1 MTTLLTSLSIELLAR
16 AFSKMLLHSL
26 WQGLLLCIATSLV
39 ILFTRK
45 KQPAVRYNIVSF
57 LFFIFL
63 ITCFYTFFQSLA
75 YERYL
80 VSHTESDPFT
90 NNAASIFNQLG
101 VTHLMDKLLFFCT
114 VNANTIVL
122 AWFIVFLL
130 KCIQISIGFTF
141 IHRVQKHHLSTP
153 EPKWQATL
161 TSLSKKIHLQ
171 RTVVLMESAITKV
184 PVVIGHL
191 KPVIYMPIGLLN
203 HLPQDQVEAVLLH
216 ELAHIRR
223 NDYLVNIFQQLMQT
237 IFFFN
242 PGFLWV
248 SSVLKREREHCCDD
262 IALAQTNS
270 RKQFVEALVN
280 FTKHSLYGSSYTTAF
295 PGTKKQLVQRVMRI
309 TYNRNNSLS
318 LHEKIFFAI
327 SICACFVLAGI
338 AGKSKTDAPQNIK
351 GFISPVVATATP
363 IEKTKNIIVSD
374 AEILKQH
381 PGEKEK
387 RSEAAEYLQ
396 KNKTKNLGD
405 DSKTEE
411 PNEPD
416 DPQIYEYEKQLVLTQ
431 NGHTLILSD
440 AAQAD
445 KDRVQ
450 AEKDRQQA
458 EVDRAMADVDRQKAA
473 RDLEQSIKDR
483 EKAEKDRQQAD
494 LDRARADEDRAKA
507 DLDRR
512 QAFEASQNNNKNK
525 TLPRQHKTPATS
537 VEL

>member
-1 MTTLLTSLSIELLAR
+1 MTTLLTSLSIEVVVR

-26 WQGLLLCIATSLV
+26 WQGLLLCIATSFV

-45 KQPAVRYNIVSF
+45 KQSAVRYNVISF

-63 ITCFYTFFQSLA
+63 ITCLYTFIQSLA
-75 YERYL
+75 SERYSG
-80 VSHTESDPFT
+80 SHTEPGTFN
-90 NNAASIFNQLG
+90 NNAAGIFEQLG
-101 VTHLMDKLLFFCT
+101 ITHIMDKLQLFCT
-114 VNANTIVL
+114 INANIIVL

-141 IHRVQKHHLSTP
+141 IHRVQKRHLSTV
-153 EPKWQATL
+153 EPKWQAIL
-161 TSLSKKIHLQ
+161 TNLSKKINLQ
-171 RTVVLMESAITKV
+171 KTVVLMESAITKV

-223 NDYLVNIFQQLMQT
+223 NDYLVNIFQQVVQT
-237 IFFFN
+237 VFFFN

-248 SSVLKREREHCCDD
+248 SAVLKQEREHCCDD

-270 RKQFVEALVN
+270 RKQFIEALVS

-338 AGKSKTDAPQNIK
+338 AGKNKTNEPQNIK
-351 GFISPVVATATP
+351 RFISPVMATVRST
-363 IEKTKNIIVSD
+363 EKTAPIIISD
-374 AEILKQH
+374 ADSSTED
-381 PGEKEK
+381 PYK
-387 RSEAAEYLQ
+387 RDKLAETDDNVQ
-396 KNKTKNLGD
+396 ANSIKTPAND
-405 DSKTEE
+405 NSVEE
-411 PNEPD
+411 PAESD
-416 DPQIYEYEKQLVLTQ
+416 EPQIYEYEKQLVLTQ
-431 NGHTLILSD
+431 NGHTLILSEP
-440 AAQAD
+440 AKVD
-445 KDRVQ
+445 KDHIQ

-458 EVDRAMADVDRQKAA
+458 DADRAMAELDRQRAE
-473 RDLEQSIKDR
+473 RDLEQSMKDR
-483 EKAEKDRQQAD
+483 EQAEKERQQAD
-494 LDRARADEDRAKA
+494 VNRARADEDRRKA

-512 QAFEASQNNNKNK
+512 QAFEASQNINKNK
-525 TLPRQHKTPATS
+525 TLPKQHKTPAVS

>member
-1 MTTLLTSLSIELLAR
+1 MTTLLTSLSVEVLVR

-45 KQPAVRYNIVSF
+45 KQSAVRYNIISF

-63 ITCFYTFFQSLA
+63 LTCLYTFFQSLA
-75 YERYL
+75 EERYSIL
-80 VSHTESDPFT
+80 HAEPGTLS
-90 NNAASIFNQLG
+90 NNTTGFLEQPGL
-101 VTHLMDKLLFFCT
+101 TYLMNKLLLFCT
-114 VNANTIVL
+114 ANANTIVL
-122 AWFIVFLL
+122 AWFMVFLL

-141 IHRVQKHHLSTP
+141 IHRVQTHHLSTP
-153 EPKWQATL
+153 EPKWQAALIT
-161 TSLSKKIHLQ
+161 LSKKIHLQ

-191 KPVIYMPIGLLN
+191 KPVIYMPVGLLN

-223 NDYLVNIFQQLMQT
+223 NDYLVNIVQQIMQT

-248 SSVLKREREHCCDD
+248 SAVLKQEREHCCDD

-318 LHEKIFFAI
+318 LHEKIFFTL

-338 AGKSKTDAPQNIK
+338 AGKSKIVEPQNTK
-351 GFISPVVATATP
+351 GFISPVMATTTSTEKKEHVIITHDETSIQNAEEKNRKHEPDHYIEQNAT
-363 IEKTKNIIVSD
+363 KTVDEDSR
-374 AEILKQH
+374 AEAV
-381 PGEKEK
+381 KE
-387 RSEAAEYLQ
+387 
-396 KNKTKNLGD
+396 T
-405 DSKTEE
+405 
-411 PNEPD
+411 D

-431 NGHTLILSD
+431 NGHTLLLSD
-440 AAQAD
+440 EAQVD
-445 KDRVQ
+445 KDWLQ

-458 EVDRAMADVDRQKAA
+458 DADRVMAGLDRQRAE

-494 LDRARADEDRAKA
+494 VDRARSEEDRKKA
-507 DLDRR
+507 DRDRR
-512 QAFEASQNNNKNK
+512 QAFEASQTTNKNK
-525 TLPRQHKTPATS
+525 TLPQQYKTPAVS
-537 VEL
+537 VEP